1 MNNEKIRLEYPATFS
16 ETFEWHLPQRDFV
29 SIQAEEIFTKQRKNL
44 ESRIEYALRHFVYP
58 PIKGEI
64 TRGKLRW
71 RGIKLCI
78 IKDDK
83 SGLIITSRLHPDGIS
98 LESAGR
104 IVDSKD
110 VVQCTYSETYT
121 LMQRECIIPLNF
133 DGDVEEQYQLWL
145 KERS

>member
-1 MNNEKIRLEYPATFS
+1 MDNYKMRSEYPTTDGEA
-16 ETFEWHLPQRDFV
+16 FEWHLPQRDFV
-29 SIQAEEIFTKQRKNL
+29 FIQAEEILTKQRKNL

-98 LESAGR
+98 LEGAGR
-104 IVDSKD
+104 MVETKD

-133 DGDVEEQYQLWL
+133 DGYVEEKYQLWL